1 MTSWEG
7 PGGPGRE
14 PVRRGAAGTL
24 AAILCP
30 WLAPGRRGHHRRAV
44 RRGNRGRPVTRTGP
58 SRGFGRNPE
67 LEAAMLAWLAAHSA
81 DARPEPERSEP
92 QALFPAE
99 GEAECA
105 P

>member
-1 MTSWEG
+1 MTSREG
-7 PGGPGRE
+7 QSGPGRE
-14 PVRRGAAGTL
+14 PVRLGPARHDRGDLVPVAG
-24 AAILCP
+24 
-30 WLAPGRRGHHRRAV
+30 PGRRSHHRRAV

>member
-1 MTSWEG
+1 
-7 PGGPGRE
+7 
-14 PVRRGAAGTL
+14 
-24 AAILCP
+24 
-30 WLAPGRRGHHRRAV
+30 
-44 RRGNRGRPVTRTGP
+44 VTRTGP
-58 SRGFGRNPE
+58 ARGFGRNPE

-81 DARPEPERSEP
+81 DARPEPERFEP